1 MSGGTGFHG
10 RCAVPMTWLFPF
22 GAARLAPRAYRGALD
37 KRQRLRRWTE
47 LLGRNPRQMLR
58 LLPPTWC
65 LKPGEQQTVKTAGS
79 ALEIAFRDPVLRLDG
94 LAGPSLADAM
104 AFFELSADDADRIL
118 AKSRHSE
125 ERSAHDT
132 IVRIENIADKRREH
146 RLFAMLLGMVILIA
160 AALSYLLR

>member
-1 MSGGTGFHG
+1 MK
-10 RCAVPMTWLFPF
+10 WLTPF
-22 GAARLAPRAYRGALD
+22 GATRLAPRVCQGALD

-65 LKPGEQQTVKTAGS
+65 LMPGEHETLITAGT
-79 ALEIAFRDPVLRLDG
+79 ALEIAYRDPVLRLDG

-104 AFFELSADDADRIL
+104 AFFELSAQDADRIL

-125 ERSAHDT
+125 ERSAYDT
-132 IVRIENIADKRREH
+132 ILRIQNIADKRREH
-146 RLFAMLLGMVILIA
+146 RLFAALFGMTMLIA
-160 AALSYLLR
+160 VVLSYFLG